1 MRKVNPARIAAAQ
14 TPDPTPSGQGMPRQ
28 PRPRREATR
37 RRLLDAA
44 VRVFAE
50 RGFDAA
56 SLDQVAARAG
66 FTKGAVYSNFT
77 SKDELFFALMDDQ
90 IRRRVDAVRALV
102 PQGSAADPV
111 DSLHRIGHLLT
122 EAFTDQRDWQLLFL
136 DFWRRA
142 VCDSSVRPQFLQH
155 RRALRTAISQ
165 AIREVLPAG
174 AAFGDHNGND
184 LVTVV
189 LALSNGL
196 AIERL
201 TDPDVVN
208 NDLFGR
214 ILAALQAQAPREQ
227 RDGSDHAAG

>member
-1 MRKVNPARIAAAQ
+1 MEEVNPEEVNPVGTGTAQ
-14 TPDPTPSGQGMPRQ
+14 DPTPADQGMHRQ
-28 PRPRREATR
+28 PRPRREAVR

-66 FTKGAVYSNFT
+66 FTKGAVYSNFA

-90 IRRRVDAVRALV
+90 IQRRVDAVRALV
-102 PQGSAADPV
+102 PQGIAADQL
-111 DSLHRIGHLLT
+111 DALHKIGRLLT

-142 VCDSSVRPQFLQH
+142 VCDSRVRLQFLQH
-155 RRALRTAISQ
+155 RRALRTAISP
-165 AIREVLPAG
+165 AVREVLPGG
-174 AAFGDHNGND
+174 ATFGDLTGNEI
-184 LVTVV
+184 VTVV

-201 TDPDVVN
+201 TDPDVVSDN
-208 NDLFGR
+208 LFGR
-214 ILAALQAQAPREQ
+214 ILTALCA
-227 RDGSDHAAG
+227 